1 MASGHWNIPFLMTY
15 CPYILDLNIQI
26 DVCSGSARL
35 QVLKTFAFHAISI
48 LVSLAQ
54 VKSS

>member
-15 CPYILDLNIQI
+15 CPYILDLYIQI
-26 DVCSGSARL
+26 DVCIGSGCV
-35 QVLKTFAFHAISI
+35 QMLKTFAFLAISI